1 MSHEVRCEV
10 LVIGAGNA
18 GLCAAIAARERGADV
33 LLVERAPPEWRG
45 GNSKYTR
52 NLRCVSHRQRPV
64 DSYTEEEFAADL
76 HEVTG
81 EDGEDPVFAELMIS
95 ESARLPEWME
105 LHGIRWQPALNG
117 TLSLGRTNRF
127 FLGGGKALI
136 NTYFAHARDLGVRVL
151 YDCRVDLLEFEGPTC
166 VGVVADAGG
175 RELRI
180 RPEAV
185 VAASAGFEANVEWLA
200 ELFGPGARNM
210 MVRGAR
216 QNDGRVL
223 QQLLDGGAAV
233 SASARGF
240 HAIAVDARGPR
251 YEGGIATRV
260 DSIPLGIMVNRD
272 AVRFYDEGENLWPKR
287 YATWGGLIMN
297 QPDQVA
303 YSIFDRKVLERF
315 MTTAFPPLVADT
327 VEDLAGLVELDPAAL
342 RTTIDTYNAAVVPGT
357 FDPQH
362 LDNCR
367 TEGLPIAKSHWAQPI
382 DEPPFYAY
390 PLRPGITFTYMGVR
404 AGHDMRVLRNDGR
417 RFENLFAA
425 GELVAGNV
433 LLRGYLAG
441 IGMTIGTASGR
452 LAGVGSARG

>member
-10 LVIGAGNA
+10 LVIGGGNA

-33 LLVERAPPEWRG
+33 LLVERAPRAWRG

-52 NLRCVSHRQRPV
+52 NLRCVSHRQRTA
-64 DSYTEEEFAADL
+64 DSYTEEEFAAEL

-81 EDGEDPVFAELMIS
+81 EGADPAFTELMIS

-105 LHGIRWQPALNG
+105 LHGVRWQPALNG

-136 NTYFAHARDLGVRVL
+136 NTYFARAIELGVRVL
-151 YDCRVDLLEFEGPTC
+151 YDCRVDALVFEGLTC
-166 VGVVADAGG
+166 VGAVVDPGG

-200 ELFGPGARNM
+200 ELLGPGARNM

-223 QQLLDGGAAV
+223 QQLLEGGAAV
-233 SASARGF
+233 CGSARGF
-240 HAIAVDARGPR
+240 HAIAVDARGPW

-272 AVRFYDEGENLWPKR
+272 ADRFYDEGENLWPMR
-287 YATWGGLIMN
+287 YATWGGLIMK

-303 YSIFDRKVLERF
+303 YSIFDRKVLRRF
-315 MTTAFPPLVADT
+315 MTTAFPPIAADT
-327 VEDLAGLVELDPAAL
+327 IEGLAVLMELDPVAL
-342 RTTIDTYNAAVVPGT
+342 RTTVDTYNTAVVPGT

-367 TEGLPIAKSHWAQPI
+367 TQGLPISKSHWAQPI
-382 DEPPFYAY
+382 DEPPFYGY

-404 AGHDMRVLRNDGR
+404 ANREMRVVCNDGR
-417 RFENLFAA
+417 TFENLFAA

-452 LAGVGSARG
+452 LAGLGSGCG